1 MCQCHRNPCGHEAE
15 NSADFA
21 DPESSTDESEEASEQ
36 ASASARGRMCT
47 LFAIPKRDGSK
58 GWTLSRQ
65 VATEDISR
73 ILRWRDELWNEN
85 SARAMAWRADDDIM
99 PFNLQKQVQ
108 NWHFQEWERDP
119 SNRSII
125 EAKERLHRGCRHKV
139 RRELQSLHRS
149 YCKERYGGARVDA
162 PPHRLRSLGRRH
174 LAGGE

>member
-1 MCQCHRNPCGHEAE
+1 M
-15 NSADFA
+15 DFA

-149 YCKERYGGARVDA
+149 YWV
-162 PPHRLRSLGRRH
+162 P
-174 LAGGE
+174 